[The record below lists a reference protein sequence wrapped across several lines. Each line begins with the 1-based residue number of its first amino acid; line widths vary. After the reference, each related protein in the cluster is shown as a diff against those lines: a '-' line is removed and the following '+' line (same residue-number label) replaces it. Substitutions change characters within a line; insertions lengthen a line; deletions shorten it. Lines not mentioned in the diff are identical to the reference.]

1 MRNISEGIMHPEW
14 IMHPKG
20 TLREGILYPKGIL
33 RERILNQE
41 RFCAMGF
48 CTRTDFN
55 RRDFDSKVKGPEGEK
70 SEDEASVSPPG
81 TPTHIL
87 IQFGNWV

>member
-1 MRNISEGIMHPEW
+1 
-14 IMHPKG
+14 
-20 TLREGILYPKGIL
+20 
-33 RERILNQE
+33 
-41 RFCAMGF
+41 MGF

-87 IQFGNWV
+87 IQFGNWVQK

>member
-1 MRNISEGIMHPEW
+1 MNLCEG
-14 IMHPKG
+14 
-20 TLREGILYPKGIL
+20 
-33 RERILNQE
+33 ILNQE
-41 RFCAMGF
+41 GFCVMGF

-70 SEDEASVSPPG
+70 SEDEASVSPPA
-81 TPTHIL
+81 TPTQIL